1 MDKVIFDV
9 RRKMVLDFIEE
20 KNYKPMKFKELCMV
34 FSVPKREKE
43 EFKEF
48 LDQLIAGEE
57 GRTGYLHRQV
67 LRQYKGLWFR
77 DS

>member
-34 FSVPKREKE
+34 FSVPKREK
-43 EFKEF
+43 
-48 LDQLIAGEE
+48 
-57 GRTGYLHRQV
+57 
-67 LRQYKGLWFR
+67 
-77 DS
+77 DSLFDWI

>member
-34 FSVPKREKE
+34 FSVPKR
-43 EFKEF
+43 
-48 LDQLIAGEE
+48 GE
-57 GRTGYLHRQV
+57 GGI
-67 LRQYKGLWFR
+67 
-77 DS
+77 